1 MADNGNKRYYWLK
14 LSEDFFRQ
22 KEIKKLRRIAG
33 GDTYTV
39 IYLKMLLRSME
50 DGGKLYYEGYESD
63 FASELALDIDEDVEN
78 VKMTVAFL
86 IANGILHEN
95 TASEFEITTAREMV
109 GSEGGSARRMRKMRA
124 VKAIADGE
132 KRLLSQCDSD
142 VTARDTDIDKEIEI
156 DTDTEIDPER
166 YKAEEEE
173 SAGACAGEVNP
184 YGGDRIGGTVSSEPA
199 EPGRLAN
206 VERAG
211 GATPPLH
218 GDGRGVGRETVERYA
233 SNSLLAMSATA
244 MEEIAGYVDALSEE
258 IVRHAIDIALD
269 NGVRKWA
276 YVRAILMDYTAAG
289 VKSVAEAKAYD
300 ERKRKKNRPGGGKD
314 GPYAGLD
321 RSRNLVPEK
330 YGGGEVL

>member
-142 VTARDTDIDKEIEI
+142 VTARDTDIDIEI
-156 DTDTEIDPER
+156 DTDTEIEPDR
-166 YKAEEEE
+166 YKEAEEE
-173 SAGACAGEVNP
+173 SAGACEEVNP
-184 YGGDRIGGTVSSEPA
+184 FGEGEQRLSTDTVQA
-199 EPGRLAN
+199 YAAN
-206 VERAG
+206 Q
-211 GATPPLH
+211 L
-218 GDGRGVGRETVERYA
+218 TV
-233 SNSLLAMSATA
+233 MSPRA
-244 MEEIAGYVDALSEE
+244 MEELNGFVDDLSED
-258 IVRHAIDIALD
+258 IVRHAIDNALD
-269 NGVRKWA
+269 QGVRKWA
-276 YVRAILMDYTAAG
+276 YVKSILNDYVAGGVRNVADAA
-289 VKSVAEAKAYD
+289 ACD
-300 ERKRKKNRPGGGKD
+300 ERHRKKRKGSGGSGPGF
-314 GPYAGLD
+314 D
-321 RSRNLVPEK
+321 RSTSEGYVPL
-330 YGGGEVL
+330 GVNDRMI

>member
-109 GSEGGSARRMRKMRA
+109 GSEGGSARRMRMMRA

-132 KRLLSQCDSD
+132 KRMLSQCDSD

-156 DTDTEIDPER
+156 DTDTEIDPEINDDDE
-166 YKAEEEE
+166 K
-173 SAGACAGEVNP
+173 SAGACEEINP
-184 YGGDRIGGTVSSEPA
+184 YGGDRIG
-199 EPGRLAN
+199 
-206 VERAG
+206 
-211 GATPPLH
+211 
-218 GDGRGVGRETVERYA
+218 ETVQKY
-233 SNSLLAMSATA
+233 
-244 MEEIAGYVDALSEE
+244 
-258 IVRHAIDIALD
+258 ALD
-269 NGVRKWA
+269 NLRVMTPGHMQEFNEFMTVHGVSEELMKYAVDVACGNGAPVWN
-276 YVRAILMDYTAAG
+276 YVAQVLYGWLDAG
-289 VKSVAEAKAYD
+289 VKSVGDAKA
-300 ERKRKKNRPGGGKD
+300 EQAKRKKKRD
-314 GPYAGLD
+314 GPKPSAFGID
-321 RSRNLVPEK
+321 RRNNKIPEK
-330 YGGGEVL
+330 YGGGIIV

>member
-142 VTARDTDIDKEIEI
+142 VTARDTDIDKEI
-156 DTDTEIDPER
+156 DTDTEIDPEINDDDE
-166 YKAEEEE
+166 K
-173 SAGACAGEVNP
+173 SAGACEEVNL
-184 YGGDRIGGTVSSEPA
+184 YGGDRIGGTV
-199 EPGRLAN
+199 
-206 VERAG
+206 
-211 GATPPLH
+211 
-218 GDGRGVGRETVERYA
+218 ETVQKY
-233 SNSLLAMSATA
+233 
-244 MEEIAGYVDALSEE
+244 
-258 IVRHAIDIALD
+258 ALD
-269 NGVRKWA
+269 NLRVMTPGHMQEFNEFMTVHGVSEELMKYAVDVACGNGAPVWN
-276 YVRAILMDYTAAG
+276 YVAQVLYGWLDAG
-289 VKSVAEAKAYD
+289 VKSVGDAKA
-300 ERKRKKNRPGGGKD
+300 EQAKRKKKRKGSGGSRPGF
-314 GPYAGLD
+314 D
-321 RSRNLVPEK
+321 RSTSEGYVPL
-330 YGGGEVL
+330 GANDRMI

>member
-156 DTDTEIDPER
+156 DTDTEIEPER

-173 SAGACAGEVNP
+173 SAGACEEVNP
-184 YGGDRIGGTVSSEPA
+184 YGGDHIRGTENSLRPA
-199 EPGRLAN
+199 
-206 VERAG
+206 
-211 GATPPLH
+211 ATSLMEE
-218 GDGRGVGRETVERYA
+218 GLGNRGRETVERYA

-300 ERKRKKNRPGGGKD
+300 ERKRKKRD
-314 GPYAGLD
+314 GPPRNPFGLD
-321 RSRNLVPEK
+321 RRTNKVPEK
-330 YGGGEVL
+330 MGKGIVV

>member
-156 DTDTEIDPER
+156 DTDTEIDSER

-173 SAGACAGEVNP
+173 SAGACEDVNP
-184 YGGDRIGGTVSSEPA
+184 YGGDRIGGTGEATSSVWPTA
-199 EPGRLAN
+199 SHLPLNRGNA
-206 VERAG
+206 AG
-211 GATPPLH
+211 EGFGGT
-218 GDGRGVGRETVERYA
+218 GETVQKY
-233 SNSLLAMSATA
+233 
-244 MEEIAGYVDALSEE
+244 
-258 IVRHAIDIALD
+258 ALD
-269 NGVRKWA
+269 NLRVMTPGHMQEFNEFMTVHGVSEDLMKYAVDVACGNGAPVWN
-276 YVRAILMDYTAAG
+276 YVAQVLYGWLDAG
-289 VKSVAEAKAYD
+289 VKSVGDAKA
-300 ERKRKKNRPGGGKD
+300 EQAKHRKKRD
-314 GPYAGLD
+314 GPKQGRGAID
-321 RSRNLVPEK
+321 RENNRVPLP
-330 YGGGEVL
+330 YGGGIIV

>member
-14 LSEDFFRQ
+14 LSDDFFRQ

-156 DTDTEIDPER
+156 DTDTEIDPEI
-166 YKAEEEE
+166 KDDDEK
-173 SAGACAGEVNP
+173 SAGACEEVNP
-184 YGGDRIGGTVSSEPA
+184 YGEGVTRLNTDTVQA
-199 EPGRLAN
+199 YAAN
-206 VERAG
+206 Q
-211 GATPPLH
+211 L
-218 GDGRGVGRETVERYA
+218 TV
-233 SNSLLAMSATA
+233 MSPRA
-244 MEEIAGYVDALSEE
+244 MEELNGFVDDLSED
-258 IVRHAIDIALD
+258 IVRHAIDNALD
-269 NGVRKWA
+269 QGVRKWA
-276 YVRAILMDYTAAG
+276 YVKSILNDYVAG
-289 VKSVAEAKAYD
+289 GVRNVADAVACD
-300 ERKRKKNRPGGGKD
+300 ERHRKKRKGSGGSGPGF
-314 GPYAGLD
+314 D
-321 RSRNLVPEK
+321 RSTSEGYVPL
-330 YGGGEVL
+330 GANDRMI

>member
-14 LSEDFFRQ
+14 LNEDFFRQ

-132 KRLLSQCDSD
+132 KRLLSQCDSY

-156 DTDTEIDPER
+156 DTDTEIDPEI
-166 YKAEEEE
+166 KDDDEK
-173 SAGACAGEVNP
+173 SAGACEDVNP
-184 YGGDRIGGTVSSEPA
+184 YAGDRIGGT
-199 EPGRLAN
+199 G
-206 VERAG
+206 
-211 GATPPLH
+211 
-218 GDGRGVGRETVERYA
+218 ETVQKY
-233 SNSLLAMSATA
+233 
-244 MEEIAGYVDALSEE
+244 
-258 IVRHAIDIALD
+258 ALD
-269 NGVRKWA
+269 NLRVMTPGHMQEFNEFMTVHGVSEDLMKYAVDVACGNGAPVWN
-276 YVRAILMDYTAAG
+276 YVAQVLYGWLDAG
-289 VKSVAEAKAYD
+289 VKSVGDAKA
-300 ERKRKKNRPGGGKD
+300 EQAKRRKKRGRDAPPGNLF
-314 GPYAGLD
+314 GLD
-321 RSRNLVPEK
+321 RRNNRVPEK
-330 YGGGEVL
+330 IGEGIVV

>member
-156 DTDTEIDPER
+156 DTDTEIDPEINDDDE
-166 YKAEEEE
+166 K
-173 SAGACAGEVNP
+173 SAGACEEINP
-184 YGGDRIGGTVSSEPA
+184 YGGDRIW
-199 EPGRLAN
+199 
-206 VERAG
+206 
-211 GATPPLH
+211 
-218 GDGRGVGRETVERYA
+218 ETVQKY
-233 SNSLLAMSATA
+233 
-244 MEEIAGYVDALSEE
+244 
-258 IVRHAIDIALD
+258 ALD
-269 NGVRKWA
+269 NLRVMTPGHMQEFNEFMTVHGVSEDLMKYAVDVACGNGAPVWN
-276 YVRAILMDYTAAG
+276 YVAQVLYGWLDAG
-289 VKSVAEAKAYD
+289 VKSVGDAKA
-300 ERKRKKNRPGGGKD
+300 EQAKRKKKRKGSGGSGPGF
-314 GPYAGLD
+314 D
-321 RSRNLVPEK
+321 RSTSDGYVPL
-330 YGGGEVL
+330 GANDRMI

>member
-1 MADNGNKRYYWLK
+1 MADNGKKRYYWLK

-78 VKMTVAFL
+78 VKMTVTFL

-142 VTARDTDIDKEIEI
+142 VTARDTDIDKEI
-156 DTDTEIDPER
+156 DTDTEIDTEI
-166 YKAEEEE
+166 KDDDEK
-173 SAGACAGEVNP
+173 SAGACEEVNP
-184 YGGDRIGGTVSSEPA
+184 YGVDGYR
-199 EPGRLAN
+199 EPGEPGTSSDPDARGHLPQRGKAV
-206 VERAG
+206 VE
-211 GATPPLH
+211 T
-218 GDGRGVGRETVERYA
+218 DTVERYA
-233 SNSLLAMSATA
+233 LNNLRVMTPGHMQEFNEFMTVHGVSEDLMKYAVDVACGNGAPVWN
-244 MEEIAGYVDALSEE
+244 YVAQVLYGW
-258 IVRHAIDIALD
+258 LD
-269 NGVRKWA
+269 
-276 YVRAILMDYTAAG
+276 AG
-289 VKSVAEAKAYD
+289 VKSVGDAKA
-300 ERKRKKNRPGGGKD
+300 EQAKRKKKRKGGCSSGPGF
-314 GPYAGLD
+314 D
-321 RSRNLVPEK
+321 RTTSDNYVPL
-330 YGGGEVL
+330 GANDRMI

>member
-132 KRLLSQCDSD
+132 KLLLSQCDSD

-173 SAGACAGEVNP
+173 SAGACEEVNP
-184 YGGDRIGGTVSSEPA
+184 YGEGVTRLSTDTIQAYAANQLTV
-199 EPGRLAN
+199 
-206 VERAG
+206 
-211 GATPPLH
+211 
-218 GDGRGVGRETVERYA
+218 
-233 SNSLLAMSATA
+233 MSPRA
-244 MEEIAGYVDALSEE
+244 MEELNGFVDDLSED
-258 IVRHAIDIALD
+258 IVRHAIDNALD
-269 NGVRKWA
+269 QGVRKWA
-276 YVRAILMDYTAAG
+276 YVKSILNDYVAGGVRNVADAA
-289 VKSVAEAKAYD
+289 ACD
-300 ERKRKKNRPGGGKD
+300 ERHRKKRKGSGGSGPGF
-314 GPYAGLD
+314 D
-321 RSRNLVPEK
+321 RTTSDNYVPL
-330 YGGGEVL
+330 GANDRMI

>member
-132 KRLLSQCDSD
+132 KRLLSHCDSD

-156 DTDTEIDPER
+156 DTDAEIDPEI
-166 YKAEEEE
+166 KDDEEE
-173 SAGACAGEVNP
+173 SAGACEEVNP
-184 YGGDRIGGTVSSEPA
+184 FGEGEQ
-199 EPGRLAN
+199 RLSTDTIQVYAAN
-206 VERAG
+206 QLMV
-211 GATPPLH
+211 
-218 GDGRGVGRETVERYA
+218 
-233 SNSLLAMSATA
+233 MSPRA
-244 MEEIAGYVDALSEE
+244 MEELNGFVDDLSED
-258 IVRHAIDIALD
+258 IVRHAIDNALD
-269 NGVRKWA
+269 QGVRKWA
-276 YVRAILMDYTAAG
+276 YVKSILNDYVAG
-289 VKSVAEAKAYD
+289 GVRSVADAAACD
-300 ERKRKKNRPGGGKD
+300 ERHRKKRD
-314 GPYAGLD
+314 GPKQSRGAID
-321 RSRNLVPEK
+321 RDHNKVPLP
-330 YGGGEVL
+330 YGGGIIV

>member
-132 KRLLSQCDSD
+132 KRLLSQCDDD

-156 DTDTEIDPER
+156 DTDTEIDPEINDDDE
-166 YKAEEEE
+166 K
-173 SAGACAGEVNP
+173 SAGACEDDNP
-184 YGGDRIGGTVSSEPA
+184 YGGDRIRGT
-199 EPGRLAN
+199 G
-206 VERAG
+206 
-211 GATPPLH
+211 
-218 GDGRGVGRETVERYA
+218 ETVQKYA
-233 SNSLLAMSATA
+233 LNNLRVMTPGH
-244 MEEIAGYVDALSEE
+244 MQEFNEFMTVHGVSEE
-258 IVRHAIDIALD
+258 LMKYAVDVACGNGAPVWNYVAQVLYGWLD
-269 NGVRKWA
+269 
-276 YVRAILMDYTAAG
+276 AG
-289 VKSVAEAKAYD
+289 VKSVGDAKA
-300 ERKRKKNRPGGGKD
+300 EQAKRKKKRKGSSGSGPGF
-314 GPYAGLD
+314 D
-321 RSRNLVPEK
+321 RTTSDNYVPL
-330 YGGGEVL
+330 GANDRMI

>member
-156 DTDTEIDPER
+156 EIDTEIDPEI
-166 YKAEEEE
+166 KDDDEE
-173 SAGACAGEVNP
+173 SAGACEEVNP
-184 YGGDRIGGTVSSEPA
+184 YGGDRIWETGEATSSDPAARGHLPLNRGNAAGEGFGGT
-199 EPGRLAN
+199 
-206 VERAG
+206 
-211 GATPPLH
+211 
-218 GDGRGVGRETVERYA
+218 GDTVQKY
-233 SNSLLAMSATA
+233 
-244 MEEIAGYVDALSEE
+244 
-258 IVRHAIDIALD
+258 ALD
-269 NGVRKWA
+269 NLRVMTPGHMQEFNEFMTVHGVSEDLMKFAVDVACGNGAPVWN
-276 YVRAILMDYTAAG
+276 YVAQVLYGWLDAG
-289 VKSVAEAKAYD
+289 VKSVGDAKA
-300 ERKRKKNRPGGGKD
+300 EQAKRRKKRKGSGGSGPGF
-314 GPYAGLD
+314 D
-321 RSRNLVPEK
+321 RSTSEGYVPL
-330 YGGGEVL
+330 GANDRMI

>member
-142 VTARDTDIDKEIEI
+142 VTACDTDIDKEIEI

-173 SAGACAGEVNP
+173 SAGACEEVNP
-184 YGGDRIGGTVSSEPA
+184 FGEGEQRLNTDTIQAYAANQLTV
-199 EPGRLAN
+199 
-206 VERAG
+206 
-211 GATPPLH
+211 
-218 GDGRGVGRETVERYA
+218 
-233 SNSLLAMSATA
+233 MSPRA
-244 MEEIAGYVDALSEE
+244 MEELNGFVDDLSED
-258 IVRHAIDIALD
+258 IVRHAIDNALD
-269 NGVRKWA
+269 QGVRKWA
-276 YVRAILMDYTAAG
+276 YVKSILNDYVAGGVRNVADAAACDDRHR
-289 VKSVAEAKAYD
+289 K
-300 ERKRKKNRPGGGKD
+300 KRKGSGGSGPGF
-314 GPYAGLD
+314 D
-321 RSRNLVPEK
+321 RSTSDGYVPL
-330 YGGGEVL
+330 GANDRMI

>member
-124 VKAIADGE
+124 VKAIAEDE
-132 KRLLSQCDSD
+132 KRLLSQCDSY

-156 DTDTEIDPER
+156 DTDTEIDPEI
-166 YKAEEEE
+166 KDDDEE
-173 SAGACAGEVNP
+173 SAGACEEVNP
-184 YGGDRIGGTVSSEPA
+184 FGECGPRLNTDTVQA
-199 EPGRLAN
+199 YAAN
-206 VERAG
+206 QLMV
-211 GATPPLH
+211 
-218 GDGRGVGRETVERYA
+218 
-233 SNSLLAMSATA
+233 MSPRA
-244 MEEIAGYVDALSEE
+244 MEELNGFVDDLSED
-258 IVRHAIDIALD
+258 IVRYAIDNALD
-269 NGVRKWA
+269 QGVRKWA
-276 YVRAILMDYTAAG
+276 YVKSILNDYVAGGVRNVADAA
-289 VKSVAEAKAYD
+289 ACD
-300 ERKRKKNRPGGGKD
+300 ERHRKKRKGSGGSGPGF
-314 GPYAGLD
+314 D
-321 RSRNLVPEK
+321 RTTSDNYVPL
-330 YGGGEVL
+330 GANDRMI

>member
-124 VKAIADGE
+124 VRAIANGE
-132 KRLLSQCDSD
+132 KQLLSQCDSD

-156 DTDTEIDPER
+156 DTDTEKDPEI
-166 YKAEEEE
+166 KDDDVK
-173 SAGACAGEVNP
+173 SAGACEDVNP
-184 YGGDRIGGTVSSEPA
+184 YGGDRIGE
-199 EPGRLAN
+199 
-206 VERAG
+206 AG
-211 GATPPLH
+211 
-218 GDGRGVGRETVERYA
+218 ETVQRYA
-233 SNSLLAMSATA
+233 LNNLRVMTPGH
-244 MEEIAGYVDALSEE
+244 MQEFNEFMTVHGVSEE
-258 IVRHAIDIALD
+258 LMKYAVDVACGNGAPVWNYVAQVLYGWLD
-269 NGVRKWA
+269 
-276 YVRAILMDYTAAG
+276 AG
-289 VKSVAEAKAYD
+289 VKSVGDAKA
-300 ERKRKKNRPGGGKD
+300 EQAKRKKKRKGSSGSGPGF
-314 GPYAGLD
+314 D
-321 RSRNLVPEK
+321 RTTSDNYVPL
-330 YGGGEVL
+330 GANDRMI

>member
-14 LSEDFFRQ
+14 LNEDFFRQ

-132 KRLLSQCDSD
+132 KRLLSQCDND

-156 DTDTEIDPER
+156 DIDTEIDPEI
-166 YKAEEEE
+166 KDDDEK
-173 SAGACAGEVNP
+173 SAGACEDVNP
-184 YGGDRIGGTVSSEPA
+184 YGGDRIVGT
-199 EPGRLAN
+199 G
-206 VERAG
+206 
-211 GATPPLH
+211 
-218 GDGRGVGRETVERYA
+218 ETVQKY
-233 SNSLLAMSATA
+233 
-244 MEEIAGYVDALSEE
+244 
-258 IVRHAIDIALD
+258 ALD
-269 NGVRKWA
+269 NLRVMTPGHMQEFNEFMTVHGVSEELMKYAVDVACGNGAPVWN
-276 YVRAILMDYTAAG
+276 YVAQVLYGWLDAG
-289 VKSVAEAKAYD
+289 VKSVGDAKA
-300 ERKRKKNRPGGGKD
+300 EQAKRKKKRKGSGGSGPGF
-314 GPYAGLD
+314 D
-321 RSRNLVPEK
+321 RTTSDNYVPL
-330 YGGGEVL
+330 GANDRMI